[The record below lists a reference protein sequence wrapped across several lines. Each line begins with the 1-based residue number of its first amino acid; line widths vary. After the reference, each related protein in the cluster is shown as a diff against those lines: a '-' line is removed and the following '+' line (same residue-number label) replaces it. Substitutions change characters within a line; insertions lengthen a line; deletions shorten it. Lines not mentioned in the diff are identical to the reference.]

1 MFMAHERILLHLKH
15 LETIAIATM
24 VLSVLGLAFN
34 SSTPADTPDQLI
46 RKTIANEIG
55 AESVHFMYRSRTRTK
70 DGFET
75 RVFVRTKQGTAGI
88 LIRINDQPADLARQQ
103 AEIGRLNHIIDDPAA
118 VRRMLKEQ
126 QEEADRSR
134 RILEAMP
141 NAFIY
146 QFDDPKEQCTSR
158 TGASRQSVVR
168 LKMQPNPSYS
178 PPTRIEQVLTAMQG
192 SVVIDCS
199 EYRIRKIDGTLFR
212 NVNFGWGVIGH
223 LDKGG
228 RFVVEQAKVDD
239 GHWETVRVD
248 LNFTGKVLLFK
259 RLVINSSEVLTSF
272 QRLPDDL
279 TLAEGV
285 ALLKKQ
291 ITTTS

>member
-1 MFMAHERILLHLKH
+1 
-15 LETIAIATM
+15 M